1 MFPVVISDYKV
12 LGVAIFKSIEENG
25 VGAGEEKMEGGE
37 DIVLPF
43 GSLKTKGKATTQF
56 ILSFEKQ
63 IGLFDCFWLA
73 LLLLL
78 LLLFVCFVFVSNEGV
93 LCVFGLRGCGDYCCC
108 CCCC

>member
-25 VGAGEEKMEGGE
+25 VGAGDGKMEGGE
-37 DIVLPF
+37 DIVRLF

-56 ILSFEKQ
+56 ILSFQKY
-63 IGLFDCFWLA
+63 IGLFDCFWLVL

-78 LLLFVCFVFVSNEGV
+78 LLLFVCFV
-93 LCVFGLRGCGDYCCC
+93 LCFK
-108 CCCC
+108 